1 MAYRIDS
8 KCTACGECLPKCPN
22 DAITPGAAS
31 YRVEPL
37 LCTECVGYAE
47 EPQCVEICPEDVIHL
62 AAELLAPF
70 GGRWTNTRRRTFVP
84 LKLYWQ

>member
-8 KCTACGECLPKCPN
+8 DCTARGECLSTCPN
-22 DAITPGAAS
+22 DAIGKGAS
-31 YRVEPL
+31 IYRIEPL

-62 AAELLAPF
+62 APVLGASWA
-70 GGRWTNTRRRTFVP
+70 RQTNTPHGAVRS
-84 LKLYWQ
+84 